1 MNPPIEAGAAPK
13 PVAGKSPTGKSAAPK
28 PKKGNGI
35 TTPSRR
41 GGSGRVLTDVIVDL
55 GFVERDAM
63 DDAIEMAHSAGS
75 AAERVLLS
83 TGAITEDELARAV
96 AERFGLDHLDLR
108 VYRVDPDAAK
118 LVTPAAIK
126 RYQAVPVSFAGD
138 RTLLVAMA
146 DPANV
151 LAVDDIAVMTGYEVR
166 PAVASPADI
175 DYVLE
180 RLGDPSWGG
189 GNGAAPEALETE
201 DDETP
206 DYSAP
211 QGQGGPLYDLTPQT
225 ISFGTGGEDASV
237 IQLVQRVIEEA
248 VERGAS
254 DIHFEPHEEE
264 MRVRYRIDGV
274 LQEAAIVPS
283 SVIPAVTSRIKILSD
298 LDIAERR
305 IPQDGRVSTVV
316 GGKAIDLRVATLP
329 AQYGENV
336 VMRILDSSKALIDM
350 ERLGMLP
357 QALERFTKAFSQSHG
372 AVLVTG
378 PTGSGKSTSLYAA
391 LNQLNTIDKNIIT
404 IEDPVE
410 YQLEGLTQVQV
421 NKKAGLTFAAG
432 LRSMMRA
439 DPDII
444 MVGEIRDRETAQ
456 IAIESALTGHL
467 VLSTLHTN
475 DAPGAVTRLIEM
487 GIEPF
492 LVGSAVDCVV
502 AQRLARLLCEECKK
516 RVTLPAEVMR
526 ANGFN
531 VGLDLE
537 CYEPVGCARC
547 GGSGYKGR
555 IGLYEVMW
563 VSETIRSLAV
573 AREPA
578 ETIAHAAV
586 HEGMMRLREDGLE
599 KVRRG
604 LTSIAEIAR
613 VAGSR

>member
-1 MNPPIEAGAAPK
+1 M
-13 PVAGKSPTGKSAAPK
+13 
-28 PKKGNGI
+28 
-35 TTPSRR
+35 
-41 GGSGRVLTDVIVDL
+41 IVDL
-55 GFVERDAM
+55 GFVEREAM
-63 DDAIEMAHSAGS
+63 DDAVEQARTAGS
-75 AAERVLLS
+75 AAERVLIS
-83 TGAITEDELARAV
+83 TGAITESDLACAV
-96 AERFGLDHLDLR
+96 AERFGLDHFDLR

-118 LVTPAAIK
+118 LVSPAAIK
-126 RYQAVPVSFAGD
+126 RYQAVPVAFASD

-166 PAVASPADI
+166 PAVASPSDI
-175 DYVLE
+175 AFVLE
-180 RLGDPSWGG
+180 RIADPSWGVG
-189 GNGAAPEALETE
+189 DGAAPEPEPL
-201 DDETP
+201 DDEL
-206 DYSAP
+206 SEAAP
-211 QGQGGPLYDLTPQT
+211 AKAAGPLFDLTPQT
-225 ISFGTGGEDASV
+225 VNFGASGEDASV
-237 IQLVQRVIEEA
+237 IQLVQRVISEA

-254 DIHFEPHEEE
+254 DIHFEPQEEE

-274 LQEAAIVPS
+274 LQEAAIVPVS
-283 SVIPAVTSRIKILSD
+283 AVPAVTSRIKILSD

-305 IPQDGRVSTVV
+305 VPQDGRVSTQV
-316 GGKAIDLRVATLP
+316 GDKAIDLRVATLP

-336 VMRILDSSKALIDM
+336 VMRILDSTKAMISM
-350 ERLGMLP
+350 EQLGMLP

-391 LNQLNTIDKNIIT
+391 LNVLNTVEQNIIT

-410 YQLEGLTQVQV
+410 FQVDGITQVQV

-467 VLSTLHTN
+467 VLTTLHTN
-475 DAPGAVTRLIEM
+475 DAPGAVSRLIEM

-502 AQRLARLLCEECKK
+502 AQRLARLLCDECKR
-516 RVTLPAEVMR
+516 RVTLPAEIMR
-526 ANGFN
+526 GNGFN

-578 ETIAHAAV
+578 EAIAHAAV

-613 VAGSR
+613 VAGTK

>member
-1 MNPPIEAGAAPK
+1 MNPLTTTGAAPK
-13 PVAGKSPTGKSAAPK
+13 TRTS
-28 PKKGNGI
+28 NGV

-55 GFVERDAM
+55 GFVSRDVM
-63 DDAIEMAHSAGS
+63 DDAIAKAHASGS
-75 AAERVLLS
+75 AAERVLLAG
-83 TGAITEDELARAV
+83 GALDEDSLARAV
-96 AERFGLDHLDLR
+96 AERFGLDHLDLG

-118 LVTPAAIK
+118 LVSPAAIR
-126 RYQAVPVSFAGD
+126 RYQAVPVSFVGD
-138 RTLLVAMA
+138 RTLLVAMS

-166 PAVASPADI
+166 PAVSSSRGIED
-175 DYVLE
+175 VLT
-180 RLGDPSWGG
+180 RLEDPNW
-189 GNGAAPEALETE
+189 GNGSAAAPAEAVEQPE
-201 DDETP
+201 PEP
-206 DYSAP
+206 APQQSAP
-211 QGQGGPLYDLTPQT
+211 IYDIRESGPVN
-225 ISFGTGGEDASV
+225 FGASGEDASV
-237 IQLVQRVIEEA
+237 IQLVQRVIQEA

-254 DIHFEPHEEE
+254 DIHFEPGEQE

-274 LQEAAIVPS
+274 LQEAAIVPL
-283 SVIPAVTSRIKILSD
+283 SVVPAVISRVKILAD

-305 IPQDGRVSTVV
+305 IPQDGRISTQV
-316 GGKAIDLRVATLP
+316 GDKPIDLRVATLP
-329 AQYGENV
+329 AQFGEKI
-336 VMRILDSSKALIDM
+336 VMRILDSSKALIEM

-357 QALERFTKAFSQSHG
+357 QALERFTKGFSQSHG

-391 LNQLNTIDKNIIT
+391 LNALNTVEKNIIT

-439 DPDII
+439 DPDVI

-456 IAIESALTGHL
+456 IAIEAALTGHL

-475 DAPGAVTRLIEM
+475 DAPGAITRLIEM

-492 LVGSAVDCVV
+492 LVGSSVDCVV
-502 AQRLARLLCEECKK
+502 AQRLARLLCDECKQ
-516 RVTLPAEVMR
+516 RVTLPAEVLR

-537 CYEPVGCARC
+537 CYEPQGCARC
-547 GGSGYKGR
+547 GGTGYKGR

-573 AREPA
+573 SREPA
-578 ETIAHAAV
+578 EVIAHAAV

-613 VAGSR
+613 VAGTR

>member
-13 PVAGKSPTGKSAAPK
+13 PAAGKPK
-28 PKKGNGI
+28 RSNGI

-55 GFVERDAM
+55 GFVEREAM
-63 DDAIEMAHSAGS
+63 DEAIEMAHSAGS

-83 TGAITEDELARAV
+83 TGAITEEQLARAV
-96 AERFGLDHLDLR
+96 AERFGLDHLDLQQ
-108 VYRVDPDAAK
+108 YRVDPDAAK

-126 RYQAVPVSFAGD
+126 RYQAVPVAFASD
-138 RTLLVAMA
+138 RTLLVAMS

-166 PAVASPADI
+166 PAVASATDI
-175 DYVLE
+175 DFVLD
-180 RLGDPSWGG
+180 RINDPSWGG
-189 GNGAAPEALETE
+189 GGGAAPEPEPV
-201 DDETP
+201 DDDASEGP
-206 DYSAP
+206 P
-211 QGQGGPLYDLTPQT
+211 GGGPAAPLYDLTPQT
-225 ISFGTGGEDASV
+225 VNFGASGEDASV
-237 IQLVQRVIEEA
+237 IQLVQRVISEA
-248 VERGAS
+248 VERGSS
-254 DIHFEPHEEE
+254 DIHFEPQEEE

-274 LQEAAIVPS
+274 LQEAAIVPA

-316 GGKAIDLRVATLP
+316 DGKAIDLRVATLP

-336 VMRILDSSKALIDM
+336 VMRILDSTKAMISM
-350 ERLGMLP
+350 EQLGMLP
-357 QALERFTKAFSQSHG
+357 QAMERFTKAFSQSHG

-391 LNQLNTIDKNIIT
+391 LNVLNTIDKNIIT

-421 NKKAGLTFAAG
+421 NNKAGLSFAAG

-475 DAPGAVTRLIEM
+475 DAPGAVSRLIEM

-613 VAGSR
+613 VAGTR

>member
-1 MNPPIEAGAAPK
+1 
-13 PVAGKSPTGKSAAPK
+13 
-28 PKKGNGI
+28 
-35 TTPSRR
+35 
-41 GGSGRVLTDVIVDL
+41 
-55 GFVERDAM
+55 
-63 DDAIEMAHSAGS
+63 
-75 AAERVLLS
+75 
-83 TGAITEDELARAV
+83 
-96 AERFGLDHLDLR
+96 
-108 VYRVDPDAAK
+108 
-118 LVTPAAIK
+118 
-126 RYQAVPVSFAGD
+126 
-138 RTLLVAMA
+138 
-146 DPANV
+146 
-151 LAVDDIAVMTGYEVR
+151 VMTGYEVR
-166 PAVASPADI
+166 PAVSSPSDI
-175 DYVLE
+175 EFVLG
-180 RLGDPSWGG
+180 RLEDPNW
-189 GNGAAPEALETE
+189 GNGAAAAPTETVEAPEPTAQEQPT
-201 DDETP
+201 
-206 DYSAP
+206 
-211 QGQGGPLYDLTPQT
+211 GPLYDTRDSGPVN
-225 ISFGTGGEDASV
+225 FGASGEDASV
-237 IQLVQRVIEEA
+237 IQLVQRVVAEA
-248 VERGAS
+248 VERGSS
-254 DIHFEPHEEE
+254 DIHFEPGENE

-274 LQEAAIVPS
+274 LQEAAIIPLSAV
-283 SVIPAVTSRIKILSD
+283 PAVISRVKILAD

-305 IPQDGRVSTVV
+305 VPQDGRISTQVNN
-316 GGKAIDLRVATLP
+316 KPIDLRVATLP
-329 AQYGENV
+329 AQFGEKI
-336 VMRILDSSKALIDM
+336 VMRILDSSKALIEM

-357 QALERFTKAFSQSHG
+357 QALERFTKGFSQSHG

-391 LNQLNTIDKNIIT
+391 LNALNTVEKNIIT

-421 NKKAGLTFAAG
+421 NKKAGLTFGAG

-456 IAIESALTGHL
+456 IAVEAALTGHL

-475 DAPGAVTRLIEM
+475 DAPGAITRLIEM

-492 LVGSAVDCVV
+492 LVGSSVDCVV
-502 AQRLARLLCEECKK
+502 AQRLARLLCDECKQ
-516 RVTLPAEVMR
+516 RVTLPAEVLR

-537 CYEPVGCARC
+537 CYEPQGCARC

-573 AREPA
+573 SREPA
-578 ETIAHAAV
+578 EVIAHAAV

-613 VAGSR
+613 VAGTR

>member
-1 MNPPIEAGAAPK
+1 MNPPAQTGAAP
-13 PVAGKSPTGKSAAPK
+13 AKSAK
-28 PKKGNGI
+28 RGKGI

-55 GFVERDAM
+55 GFVDREVMNEAVQ
-63 DDAIEMAHSAGS
+63 AAHSAGS
-75 AAERVLLS
+75 AAERVLLGQGS
-83 TGAITEDELARAV
+83 ITEDQLARAV
-96 AERFGLDHLDLR
+96 AERFGLDHVDLHS
-108 VYRVDPDAAK
+108 YRVDSDAAR
-118 LVTPAAIK
+118 LVTPAAVR
-126 RYQAVPVSFAGD
+126 RYQAVPVAFASD

-166 PAVASPADI
+166 PAVASSDDI
-175 DYVLE
+175 EWLLE
-180 RLGDPSWGG
+180 RLEDPEYAPALLDLDEPEDEESP
-189 GNGAAPEALETE
+189 NGTAQAASQGPIYDTQN
-201 DDETP
+201 TP
-206 DYSAP
+206 ID
-211 QGQGGPLYDLTPQT
+211 
-225 ISFGTGGEDASV
+225 FGASGEDASV
-237 IQLVQRVIEEA
+237 IGLVHRIITEA
-248 VERGAS
+248 VERGCS
-254 DIHFEPHEEE
+254 DIHFEPGDGD

-274 LQEAAIVPS
+274 LQDAAFVPE
-283 SVIPAVTSRIKILSD
+283 SVVPAVTSRVKILSD

-305 IPQDGRVSTVV
+305 VPQDGRISLELE
-316 GGKAIDLRVATLP
+316 GKHIDLRVATLP
-329 AQYGENV
+329 AAHGENV
-336 VMRILDSSKALIDM
+336 VMRILDSSKALVAL
-350 ERLGMLP
+350 ESLGMLP
-357 QALERFTKAFSQSHG
+357 QALERFSKAIGQAHG

-391 LNQLNTIDKNIIT
+391 LNGLNTVEKNIIT

-410 YQLEGLTQVQV
+410 YQLDGITQVQT
-421 NKKAGLTFAAG
+421 NPRAGLTFASG

-456 IAIESALTGHL
+456 IAIEAALTGHL

-475 DAPGAVTRLIEM
+475 DAPGAVSRLIEM

-502 AQRLARLLCEECKK
+502 AQRLARLLCEECK
-516 RVTLPAEVMR
+516 RRTTLTSDVMR

-537 CYEPVGCARC
+537 AFEPVGCARC
-547 GGSGYKGR
+547 GGSGYRGR
-555 IGLYEVMW
+555 VGLYEVMW
-563 VSETIRSLAV
+563 VSESIRAMAV
-573 AREPA
+573 AREPS

-613 VAGSR
+613 VAGTR